1 MMGHMGFVDV
11 RRLAALDMHG
21 TAGTRLRRRLIIA
34 EFFLGAV
41 GGLGFGIWIAVFAA
55 AAGTQAFGAWM
66 AGVGGNYAALA
77 WQTIPLSRPGA
88 LDAELADA
96 DVIGELRSYTL
107 RQFWVAVPFVV
118 AVLALRQARGA
129 RAISSPDNSR

>member
-1 MMGHMGFVDV
+1 MMGHMGSVDV

-21 TAGTRLRRRLIIA
+21 VAGTRLRRRLIIA
-34 EFFLGAV
+34 EFYFGAI
-41 GGLGFGIWIAVFAA
+41 GGVGFGIWIAVFAA

-66 AGVGGNYAALA
+66 AGVGVNYGALA
-77 WQTIPLSRPGA
+77 WQTIPLARPGA
-88 LDAELADA
+88 LDAELAGA

-107 RQFWVAVPFVV
+107 RQFWVVVPFLF

-129 RAISSPDNSR
+129 RTVSSADNSR